1 MNNSNISIENA
12 KIMFRNFSGRANDY
26 NDEGNRNFCV
36 VIDDPDMAADMVQ
49 EGWNVR
55 YLEPSGPD
63 EDPVPY
69 IQVRV
74 AFGYRPPNIVMITG
88 GNMTRLGED
97 EVHLLDSAE
106 IEKVDMIVS
115 PYHWTY
121 GKKTGIKGY
130 LKAIYVTIVEDE
142 LERKY
147 RSMIDQKDLPF

>member
-12 KIMFRNFSGRANDY
+12 KIMFRNFAGRANDY

-36 VIDDPDMAADMVQ
+36 VIDDPDMVIDMVR

-63 EDPVPY
+63 ENPVSY

-88 GNMTRLGED
+88 GGMTQLGEE

-106 IEKVDMIVS
+106 IEKVDMIIS
-115 PYHWTY
+115 PYHWAY
-121 GKKTGIKGY
+121 GKKTGVKGY

-147 RSMIDQKDLPF
+147 RTMMGQKDLPF